1 MSNQA
6 AGRTYD
12 LNLDLRLEPLAC
24 PEPDRVFS
32 CNYCS
37 RKFYSSQ
44 ALGGHQNAHKL
55 ERSLAKRSSQMGP
68 SRADSVVLDY
78 TADYSVFPWVDA
90 DKGVGSKLD
99 LSLKL

>member
-1 MSNQA
+1 MSNQGA
-6 AGRTYD
+6 ARTNE
-12 LNLDLRLEPLAC
+12 LNLDLRLEPLPR

-55 ERSLAKRSSQMGP
+55 ERSLAKRSSQTVS
-68 SRADSVVLDY
+68 SRADSIGFDY
-78 TADYSVFPWVDA
+78 TTDYSFQWMDT
-90 DKGVGSKLD
+90 DGGVVSKLD